1 MRRILI
7 TGASTWTGGRLI
19 AHLERRQ
26 GIEVFGVDEIPPRI
40 PFSSPFAQLNMD
52 RAELATH
59 VLDVEPD
66 TVVHLLTVDR
76 AAELGRG
83 TAHEQAVIGVQAL
96 FGAIGRS
103 RSVRNV
109 IVKSDAAIYPS
120 SPRSPSV
127 FSEATR
133 GRSTTRYG
141 RELDDLESLIK
152 QLVPLHDHIHYT
164 VLRLA
169 PIFGATVDNPLSRYL
184 RLPIIPTLLGFDPR
198 LHILHE
204 DDAVGAFATAVETG
218 ASGTF
223 NVASGPPIYL
233 SRIAR
238 LGKRRTQPLP
248 KRGFEAALRG
258 LARIGQPV
266 PSQVMEMI
274 HHGVVL
280 DTQKMTDTLGFI
292 PQVLGR
298 EAVLAAYGFSAGAPQ

>member
-7 TGASTWTGGRLI
+7 TGASTWTGGHLI
-19 AHLERRQ
+19 ARLEQRQ

-52 RAELATH
+52 RTELAAH
-59 VLDVEPD
+59 VLDIEPD

-76 AAELGRG
+76 AAELGKAG
-83 TAHEQAVIGVQAL
+83 AHEQAVLGVQAL

-103 RSVRNV
+103 QTVRHV

-127 FSEATR
+127 FSEMTR

-141 RELDDLESLIK
+141 RELDDLESLIE
-152 QLVPLHDHIHYT
+152 QLVPLHDHVRYT

-184 RLPIIPTLLGFDPR
+184 RLPILPTLLGFDPR

-204 DDAVGAFATAVETG
+204 SDAVGAFVAAIDSG
-218 ASGTF
+218 QPGTF
-223 NVASGPPIYL
+223 NVASGPPVYL

-248 KRGFEAALRG
+248 KRGFEAAMRG
-258 LARIGQPV
+258 LARMGQPL
-266 PSQVMEMI
+266 PSHVIDMI

-280 DTQKMTDTLGFI
+280 DTQKMSDTLGFA
-292 PQVLGR
+292 PQVMGR
-298 EAVLAAYGFSAGAPQ
+298 EAVLAAYGFDGATAR